1 MGTNVVAMAEE
12 DDVEKAIAMSLVDRP
27 DGSPGSRQRKRNT
40 KDWDVD
46 ASEARSESFSP
57 DRGLMVK
64 LAVPC
69 LCLVFLWLVMS
80 IRTVS
85 PAHVGISVTFGA
97 VSSATLSPGLHF
109 VNPLASVTELNLKTQ
124 LLRTENVV
132 PTQEGLT
139 VELDVSLL
147 YHLEPDKAREIF
159 LTLGDSYEEILI
171 LPELQSAVRGLTSEV
186 SAKALYTSGRTEIR
200 NKLMD
205 ELAAKLKPRGI
216 FLEDVLL
223 KGIKLPK
230 QLTDAIELKAQAEQA
245 SARMEFVL
253 TKEKQEAERKKVE
266 ASGISAFQK
275 IVSEGISPALLQWK
289 GIEATENL
297 AMSPNAK
304 IVVMGNT
311 KDSLP
316 VLLSTAGEDSYSSN
330 KSKDKVVPLAP
341 NEFMG
346 TEDNNTQGQGN

>member
-1 MGTNVVAMAEE
+1 MGINVVAMAEE

-171 LPELQSAVRGLTSEV
+171 LPVPSTHSASYCAH
-186 SAKALYTSGRTEIR
+186 S
-200 NKLMD
+200 
-205 ELAAKLKPRGI
+205 P
-216 FLEDVLL
+216 
-223 KGIKLPK
+223 
-230 QLTDAIELKAQAEQA
+230 
-245 SARMEFVL
+245 SARSHAGL
-253 TKEKQEAERKKVE
+253 SQCTR
-266 ASGISAFQK
+266 SARF
-275 IVSEGISPALLQWK
+275 ITAHSPTRLM
-289 GIEATENL
+289 NH
-297 AMSPNAK
+297 
-304 IVVMGNT
+304 
-311 KDSLP
+311 
-316 VLLSTAGEDSYSSN
+316 
-330 KSKDKVVPLAP
+330 
-341 NEFMG
+341 FCC
-346 TEDNNTQGQGN
+346 